1 MIGQP
6 RRNEDRFYRY
16 PRRRVVAV
24 IDDEVWLDAAARD
37 RWRSATRGR
46 IPSSD
51 AVVGLPLPSRLAI
64 DPPAHRQ
71 VGETARRSERNAM
84 LHLRVRDVMNTEV
97 PIADRFDVLV
107 GVVSWTDLRDA
118 IKIDD
123 PDNKVRV
130 GWATGS
136 AASR

>member
-46 IPSSD
+46 IPSS
-51 AVVGLPLPSRLAI
+51 
-64 DPPAHRQ
+64 
-71 VGETARRSERNAM
+71 
-84 LHLRVRDVMNTEV
+84 
-97 PIADRFDVLV
+97 
-107 GVVSWTDLRDA
+107 
-118 IKIDD
+118 
-123 PDNKVRV
+123 
-130 GWATGS
+130 
-136 AASR
+136 